1 VIAIGMA
8 VGLSVYP
15 NAELDN
21 IRQLVRLIGA
31 AGLALMIAALVLGVR
46 WAVGWATVVLVFGYG
61 LSLIGRATVDLWAP
75 AYAAGLLVMIESAY
89 ASLNGRLP
97 INTSRRVL
105 KRDLGRLLALGLGGA
120 AIAVLVLALS
130 SAPVAYGLLVQVAGV
145 GAAAAVLT
153 TLILLVRHRA

>member
-1 VIAIGMA
+1 MA
-8 VGLSVYP
+8 FGLSVYP

-46 WAVGWATVVLVFGYG
+46 WAVGWATVVMVVGYG

-97 INTSRRVL
+97 TNTSRRVL

-120 AIAVLVLALS
+120 SIAVLVLALS

-153 TLILLVRHRA
+153 TLILLVRQRA